1 MYIPSIKF
9 KEGVPVAIVYA
20 VSSSIVHV
28 LRAHG
33 EKIDGSFIGDDH
45 KASILAMGQHIATN
59 VNYLMPLYMQLVA
72 PITDKAICTGL
83 TFGEAH
89 ELTKLGH
96 RIARDGWNGRGIFV
110 ERQVPD
116 ANSKMTSPYLY
127 INTTGLQ
134 TDNALAPKCCTP
146 WLPSQTDLEACDW
159 KVVVNVSETMKGA
172 Q

>member
-45 KASILAMGQHIATN
+45 KASIIAIGRYIATN
-59 VNYLMPLYMQLVA
+59 VNYLLPLYKQLVA
-72 PITDKAICTGL
+72 PITAESICTGL

-96 RIARDGWNGRGIFV
+96 SIARDGWNGRGIFV
-110 ERQVPD
+110 ARQVPD

-146 WLPSQTDLEACDW
+146 WLPSQTDLEASDW
-159 KVVVNVSETMKGA
+159 KVVFQQPEKMKEA